1 MRITYKQGVLKMSQL
16 RKGNRALIK
25 DMNRSLVI
33 NTIRK
38 FGPISR
44 TDISN
49 RTGLGLSTI
58 TKIIDELSQNNL
70 VFETGSASS
79 TGGRRAILL
88 EFNHQ
93 SGHAIGVKIMK
104 DHLVIA
110 LTDLD
115 STILDTLEISFQHKE
130 DVPHIIDLIISNT
143 QKLLA
148 KHQLT
153 KENLEGLGIA
163 VSGLIDNQKGRVV
176 RSSLLNWEDVNLS
189 EPIQQ
194 ALETPVFIDNDV
206 NAYTYAEIEK
216 GYGVTHE
223 NFICLS
229 IGDGIG
235 ASLVINRKLY
245 SGEFGGAGE
254 FGHTV
259 IQIDGRPCHCGQHGC
274 LEMYA
279 SNKAFE
285 LEASNF
291 IEQYPNTS
299 LDLESMQ
306 FDHVLEA
313 AQQDDQLARKLFE
326 RQGDYLGVGLLNAIN
341 SFNPGTIVLI
351 GEGMVAKD
359 FFLPNAMER
368 AKKNFFNFANCD
380 TEIVASSLGNDAW
393 VKGAA
398 LLAIDQLFQPPIYE
412 TTVSLLS

>member
-1 MRITYKQGVLKMSQL
+1 MSQL

-58 TKIIDELSQNNL
+58 TKIIDELSHHEL
-70 VFETGSASS
+70 VFETGAATS
-79 TGGRRAILL
+79 TGGRRPILL

-115 STILDTLEISFQHKE
+115 STILDSLEVSFQDKE

-143 QKLLA
+143 QKLLT
-148 KHQLT
+148 KQNLT
-153 KENLEGLGIA
+153 QDNLEGLGIA
-163 VSGLIDNQKGRVV
+163 VSGLIDSQKGTVV
-176 RSSLLNWEDVNLS
+176 RSSLLNWEDVDLCN
-189 EPIQQ
+189 PIQQ
-194 ALETPVFIDNDV
+194 ALDTPVFIDNDV

-216 GYGVTHE
+216 GYGTSHE

-235 ASLVINRKLY
+235 ASIVINRKLY

-259 IQIDGRPCHCGQHGC
+259 VHMDGRPCHCGQNGC

-279 SNKAFE
+279 SNKA
-285 LEASNF
+285 LEYEMA
-291 IEQYPNTS
+291 
-299 LDLESMQ
+299 DLVDQFPDTILNQESIQ
-306 FDHVLEA
+306 FDLALEA
-313 AQQDDQLARKLFE
+313 AIKGDPLAKKLFE
-326 RQGDYLGVGLLNAIN
+326 QLGDYLGVGLVNAIN
-341 SFNPGTIVLI
+341 SFNPGTLVLI
-351 GEGMVAKD
+351 GEGMVAQD
-359 FFLPNAMER
+359 FILPKALER
-368 AKKNFFNFANCD
+368 AQKNFFHFANCD
-380 TEIVASSLGNDAW
+380 TNIVASSLGNDAW

-412 TTVSLLS
+412 TTASLLNGS